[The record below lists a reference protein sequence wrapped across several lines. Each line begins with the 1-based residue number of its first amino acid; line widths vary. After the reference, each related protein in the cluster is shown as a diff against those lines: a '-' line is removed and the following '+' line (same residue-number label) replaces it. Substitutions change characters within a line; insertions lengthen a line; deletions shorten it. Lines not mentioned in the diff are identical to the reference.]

1 MISTFLSYYQIEK
14 YFKLFEKL
22 SQIHYKSL
30 ETIQITCEPVAKY
43 RILSSIS
50 QGKKWLSYK
59 DFANRK
65 HSGNH

>member
-1 MISTFLSYYQIEK
+1 M
-14 YFKLFEKL
+14 
-22 SQIHYKSL
+22 

-65 HSGNH
+65 HSGNHWEMIFVGVVMRENAKAIFTAI